1 MLFQEME
8 KCLYS
13 FYVSFDLYYKYIV
26 SYIYIRIHIL
36 RKPKTNYTE
45 ILSLLIFSCINRKS
59 LYPTN
64 RLNW

>member
-26 SYIYIRIHIL
+26 SYIYTYSY
-36 RKPKTNYTE
+36 PAKTENE
-45 ILSLLIFSCINRKS
+45 
-59 LYPTN
+59 LYRN
-64 RLNW
+64 IVFVNF